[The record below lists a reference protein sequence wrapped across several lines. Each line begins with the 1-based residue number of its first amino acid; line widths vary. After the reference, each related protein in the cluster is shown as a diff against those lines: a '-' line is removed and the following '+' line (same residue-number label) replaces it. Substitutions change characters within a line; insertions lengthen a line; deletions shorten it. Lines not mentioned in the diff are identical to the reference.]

1 MFVLQAEKICLGL
14 GVGVGGDSGSGIE
27 RGGWR
32 DKSGLF
38 VEYTVKDCYHPN

>member
-1 MFVLQAEKICLGL
+1 MFVLQAEKICLG
-14 GVGVGGDSGSGIE
+14 GMGDSGSDIE

-38 VEYTVKDCYHPN
+38 VEYTGKDCYHPN

>member
-1 MFVLQAEKICLGL
+1 MFVLQAEKICLG
-14 GVGVGGDSGSGIE
+14 SGETVVVVGIE